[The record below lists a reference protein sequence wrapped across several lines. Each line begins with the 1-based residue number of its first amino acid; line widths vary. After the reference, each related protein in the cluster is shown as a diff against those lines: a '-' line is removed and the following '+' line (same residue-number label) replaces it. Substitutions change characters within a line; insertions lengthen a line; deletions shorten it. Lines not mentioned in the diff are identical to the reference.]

1 MSYLLTPR
9 MSGFD
14 DLFEAFSTELQN
26 GITQST
32 TKTGDTVRFNETVE
46 THTVEIDLPGVKK
59 SDAKIDTTVDGN
71 NIRFFITANRTVT
84 HRGGKRDETFTRGF
98 SLNQVNPDSLKAKLE
113 DGVLNITVEKIAKNK
128 ANKQLAID

>member
-14 DLFEAFSTELQN
+14 DLFEAFPSWFQN
-26 GITQST
+26 GLTQST
-32 TKTGDTVRFNETVE
+32 TKTGDTVRFNETAE

-84 HRGGKRDETFTRGF
+84 HRGGKRDETFTREF
-98 SLNQVNPDSLKAKLE
+98 SLNQVKPETLKAKLE
-113 DGVLNITVEKIAKNK
+113 DGVLTVTIEKAAKIKPTKQITIE
-128 ANKQLAID
+128 